1 MKPINL
7 RSKEN
12 EVCQTISNQE
22 KQEIREPPK
31 QSVPNQ
37 WVIWIILHCKMNQTT
52 TEFVSFYS
60 IKNHSI
66 NYSPTYLISWRPNKT
81 AKGQ

>member
-12 EVCQTISNQE
+12 EVCQIISNQE

-31 QSVPNQ
+31 QSVSNQ
-37 WVIWIILHCKMNQTT
+37 
-52 TEFVSFYS
+52 
-60 IKNHSI
+60 
-66 NYSPTYLISWRPNKT
+66 
-81 AKGQ
+81 

>member
-12 EVCQTISNQE
+12 EVCQIISNQE
-22 KQEIREPPK
+22 KQETREPPK

-37 WVIWIILHCKMNQTT
+37 WVIWFILRCKMNQTT
-52 TEFVSFYS
+52 TEYASYYNIKS
-60 IKNHSI
+60 IVLTTD
-66 NYSPTYLISWRPNKT
+66 PLI
-81 AKGQ
+81 

>member
-31 QSVPNQ
+31 QSVSNQ
-37 WVIWIILHCKMNQTT
+37 WVIWIILLYKMISKIQLIGNKQVTL
-52 TEFVSFYS
+52 FV
-60 IKNHSI
+60 KLN
-66 NYSPTYLISWRPNKT
+66 R
-81 AKGQ
+81 

>member
-22 KQEIREPPK
+22 KQETRESLK
-31 QSVPNQ
+31 QNVLNQ
-37 WVIWIILHCKMNQTT
+37 
-52 TEFVSFYS
+52 
-60 IKNHSI
+60 
-66 NYSPTYLISWRPNKT
+66 
-81 AKGQ
+81 